1 MKVSSCLIRKHF
13 VVNLTIDEDITY
25 EEVDHDKLEA
35 DEVAD
40 NRSKDKLEEKDRLA
54 EEVKKQF
61 NPLLSQLEQTTQT
74 FINGYTVMN
83 VGESLKNVRKQITKS
98 DCL

>member
-1 MKVSSCLIRKHF
+1 MIQKHF

-61 NPLLSQLEQTTQT
+61 NPLLAELEQTTQT

-83 VGESLKNVRKQITKS
+83 VGELLKNVQKLITKS
-98 DCL
+98 DCS